1 MTIKGA
7 IEELQNL
14 MNQDDIPFYYKGS
27 IKKVIETIQMDCRE
41 NITGEW
47 LDEEYDIGECFATC
61 SVCGEISQGT
71 TEDNGWGYD
80 YSFSKYCPNCGAKMQ
95 NSKE

>member
-1 MTIKGA
+1 MTVKGA
-7 IEELQNL
+7 IAELQNL

-47 LDEEYDIGECFATC
+47 IYKGREPRIEQIYKC
-61 SVCGEISQGT
+61 SVCERYNFEKS
-71 TEDNGWGYD
+71 N
-80 YSFSKYCPNCGAKMQ
+80 YCPNCGADMRG
-95 NSKE
+95 EV